1 MPVPPETTVTDFD
14 VERGRRVPT
23 DEGGFGDDVLVFTA
37 AAVPPE
43 TTVADFD
50 VEVGALLDDA
60 TLVLAEP
67 MAVWVIGTVPG
78 TCLATTNPKT
88 AAAPVARTAT
98 DRDAH
103 RTLDMASRR
112 CRARGSSC
120 GAGSRASFSSGSGE
134 SLTFGI

>member
-1 MPVPPETTVTDFD
+1 MFAV
-14 VERGRRVPT
+14 
-23 DEGGFGDDVLVFTA
+23 

-50 VEVGALLDDA
+50 VELGALFDDA
-60 TLVLAEP
+60 ALVPPGP

-88 AAAPVARTAT
+88 AAAPVARTAI

-103 RTLDMASRR
+103 RTLDLASRR
-112 CRARGSSC
+112 CRAPGPSS
-120 GAGSRASFSSGSGE
+120 GAGSRPSSSSGPGE
-134 SLTFGI
+134 SLTFGM